1 MPLNIRM
8 KPEGEI
14 LMVDVSGRA
23 LLADMMDM
31 IDQVAAE
38 MRRSGLR
45 RVLVDQT
52 QVIEQFKF
60 TDHFAIGEKA
70 ASLFDVLDRA
80 ASVVQ
85 QSRRT
90 GTSQNVARRKGAE
103 LRVFTSKEEAMAW
116 LTRPAEAT

>member
-1 MPLNIRM
+1 MALNIQM
-8 KPEGEI
+8 KSEGEI
-14 LMVDVSGRA
+14 LVVDVSGRA
-23 LLADMMDM
+23 VLADMMDM
-31 IDQVAAE
+31 IEQVSAE
-38 MRRSGLR
+38 VRRSGLR

-60 TDHFAIGEKA
+60 TDHFAMGEKA
-70 ASLFDVLDRA
+70 ASLFDAIDRA

-103 LRVFTSKEEAMAW
+103 LRVFTSREEAMTW
-116 LTRPAEAT
+116 LTRPADAT